1 MKRWI
6 TGVILLIAVVAAAW
20 GLLPR
25 KEHAPAVLSP
35 ISPSEEEERKEN
47 KEMTMQEIRVA
58 SSAFENNGMIPTKYT
73 CDGKGMNP
81 PLEISGVSV
90 GAKSLALI
98 MHDPDAPRSGGWTH

>member
-1 MKRWI
+1 MTRWI
-6 TGVILLIAVVAAAW
+6 TGVILLVAVAAAAW

-25 KEHAPAVLSP
+25 KEHTPVTPSQ
-35 ISPSEEEERKEN
+35 ISPSEEEERKES
-47 KEMTMQEIRVA
+47 KEITMQEIRVA

-73 CDGKGMNP
+73 CDGEGMNP

-98 MHDPDAPRSGGWTH
+98 MHDPDAPRS